1 MLLTVKKTDPYPISI
16 YIWNSVGYM
25 DRQLYHPYI
34 YFSQVDENM
43 AWARGVASKHWE
55 YIGFN
60 WKYIGFGG
68 SIQEHY
74 GVVVEYRLDL
84 AFDGSENAKHS
95 KHSRITACVNTN
107 CHPNGMVVPIKGKIT
122 TEHIDLM
129 MTKRSRND
137 SHAKCRM
144 FKMHAY
150 VSDFSMPESN
160 FFAQNIHNIFT
171 YIYSWYLQY
180 LVQR

>member
-60 WKYIGFGG
+60 WEYIGFGG

-95 KHSRITACVNTN
+95 KHSRITARVNTN
-107 CHPNGMVVPIKGKIT
+107 CHPNGSAYQGENYNWTHRFDDDEKESKWLT
-122 TEHIDLM
+122 
-129 MTKRSRND
+129 
-137 SHAKCRM
+137 C
-144 FKMHAY
+144 KMPH
-150 VSDFSMPESN
+150 V
-160 FFAQNIHNIFT
+160 
-171 YIYSWYLQY
+171 
-180 LVQR
+180 